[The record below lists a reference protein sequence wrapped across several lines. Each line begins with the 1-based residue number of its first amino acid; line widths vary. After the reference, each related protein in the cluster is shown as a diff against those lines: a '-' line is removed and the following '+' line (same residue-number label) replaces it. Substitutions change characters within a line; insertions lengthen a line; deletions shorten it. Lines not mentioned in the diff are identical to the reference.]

1 MRKTKVIAIFAI
13 VLLLSCTFYNCYA
26 ETVAVTKE
34 NLNIAIQKYASSEMN
49 EDDAKFTVDDDII
62 NIKTDENEYVLSYDL
77 TQKPTFT
84 SEIPIKE
91 GMSYAEYSDKIENI
105 RLPMIGYVAVA
116 NIQGVEIKNASKYFL
131 LTYLANALNGS
142 LSSGDSYTIYDDTQT
157 DDSVTIDKVEK
168 TILVSEFGER
178 VMEYVNATYKE
189 KMIIK
194 DEFADE
200 NNSYEFNSYELTIE
214 RKDVTA
220 TSCTLVSSLSV
231 NLDADFSKLNGYD
244 DKMNNMFLNKDITRE
259 NADYVID
266 LKVGQKCIISTDEK
280 LSGYELSGSGYEYN
294 KIDDNSAEIIGEK
307 VGKANGYIYIGDI
320 KKSVFIT
327 VEENTENTTLNP
339 ISIKMNATK
348 DDKNSEDKNT
358 IVDDTTARDNIP
370 QTGTGIVIYIAMMIS
385 VISIIAVIIK
395 LNKYKEI

>member
-1 MRKTKVIAIFAI
+1 
-13 VLLLSCTFYNCYA
+13 
-26 ETVAVTKE
+26 
-34 NLNIAIQKYASSEMN
+34 
-49 EDDAKFTVDDDII
+49 
-62 NIKTDENEYVLSYDL
+62 
-77 TQKPTFT
+77 
-84 SEIPIKE
+84 
-91 GMSYAEYSDKIENI
+91 
-105 RLPMIGYVAVA
+105 
-116 NIQGVEIKNASKYFL
+116 
-131 LTYLANALNGS
+131 
-142 LSSGDSYTIYDDTQT
+142 
-157 DDSVTIDKVEK
+157 
-168 TILVSEFGER
+168 
-178 VMEYVNATYKE
+178 
-189 KMIIK
+189 
-194 DEFADE
+194 
-200 NNSYEFNSYELTIE
+200 
-214 RKDVTA
+214 
-220 TSCTLVSSLSV
+220 
-231 NLDADFSKLNGYD
+231 
-244 DKMNNMFLNKDITRE
+244 MNNMFLNKDITRE